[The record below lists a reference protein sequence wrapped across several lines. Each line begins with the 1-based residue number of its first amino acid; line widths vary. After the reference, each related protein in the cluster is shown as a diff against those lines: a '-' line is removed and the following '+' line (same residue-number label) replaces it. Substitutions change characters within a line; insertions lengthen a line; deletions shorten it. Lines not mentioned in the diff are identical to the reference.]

1 MATAFPALVQNE
13 LKHWSTATVVGLV
26 LLLGI
31 SPDSWVQ
38 ALSLTQQGV
47 ASGEW
52 WRLVTSQVVHLSMNH
67 ALLNAAGFLIVSV
80 AFRQD
85 VTARR
90 EMGVLLVSMV
100 GVGLGI
106 YLFNPEIGWYV
117 GLSGA
122 IYGVLVHHLMV
133 GARRTPVIASGFLVF
148 VLGKVIYEQFL
159 AGPDRDIEQF
169 IGGAVAEDA
178 HLYGVIV
185 GLVTGT
191 LALALPRRQV
201 HPPEHSET

>member
-1 MATAFPALVQNE
+1 MATPVRALVQNE
-13 LKHWSTATVVGLV
+13 LKHWSTALVVVVV
-26 LLLGI
+26 LLLGM
-31 SPDSWVQ
+31 SPDTWVQ
-38 ALSLTQQGV
+38 AMSLTQRGV

-52 WRLVTSQVVHLSMNH
+52 WRLVTSQIVHLSMNH
-67 ALLNAAGFLIVSV
+67 ALLNAAGFLIVS
-80 AFRQD
+80 ASFRQD

-90 EMGVLLVSMV
+90 EMGVLGVSML

-106 YLFNPEIGWYV
+106 YLFNPDIGWYV

-133 GARRTPVIASGFLVF
+133 GARRTPLIASAFLVF
-148 VLGKVIYEQFL
+148 VIGKVIYEQFL

-185 GLVTGT
+185 GSLAGL
-191 LALALPRRQV
+191 LALARQSPAR
-201 HPPEHSET
+201 HPPERADA

>member
-1 MATAFPALVQNE
+1 MVTAFPALVQNE
-13 LKHWSTATVVGLV
+13 LKHWSTTMVVALV
-26 LLLGI
+26 LLLGL
-31 SPDSWVQ
+31 SPDTWVQ
-38 ALSLTQQGV
+38 TLSLTQRGV

-52 WRLVTSQVVHLSMNH
+52 WRIVTSQVVHLSMNH
-67 ALLNAAGFLIVSV
+67 ALLNAAGFLIVSL

-85 VTARR
+85 VNARR
-90 EMGVLLVSMV
+90 EMGVLLISMI

-169 IGGAVAEDA
+169 IGGTVAEDA

-185 GLVTGT
+185 GLVAGT
-191 LALALPRRQV
+191 LSLALQRPSARQ
-201 HPPEHSET
+201 PPHTDK